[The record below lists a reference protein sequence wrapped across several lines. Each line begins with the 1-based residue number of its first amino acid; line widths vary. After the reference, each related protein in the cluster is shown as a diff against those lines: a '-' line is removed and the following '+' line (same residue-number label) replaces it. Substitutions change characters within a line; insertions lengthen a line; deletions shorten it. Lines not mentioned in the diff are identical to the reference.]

1 MDEKEGMKVMN
12 TSIIRLVKRV
22 KPVRYRLSKIATQ
35 DSFKYGLIGVVCFF
49 GIYGILSCPLLPIRK
64 WLVLRPEFLPFY
76 TEIIEKFK
84 FLLKVGLIQESIK
97 ESLLRI
103 FQGYIIGALI
113 GCSLGFLMG
122 LFRRIDYLLDP
133 PVTIIRY
140 TPALAWVPLFI
151 IWFGIGELT
160 KILLIVLGVM
170 SVTLIGAYH
179 GVRDIPD
186 VYFKAARVLGAD
198 TRMLIRK
205 VILPAAL
212 PQTFAGLRIAIG
224 TAWMIIVAAEL
235 IASKAGLGYILLAG
249 RNFAQASIIFIGI
262 ALIGLLAYITDRIAR
277 AVYMY
282 VTRWMRRGLE

>member
-76 TEIIEKFK
+76 TEIIEKFE

-103 FQGYIIGALI
+103 FQGYVIGALI

-198 TRMLIRK
+198 TKMLIRK
-205 VILPAAL
+205 VILPAASPRIL
-212 PQTFAGLRIAIG
+212 AGFRYAVMGAWG
-224 TAWMIIVAAEL
+224 TVVAAEL
-235 IASKAGLGYILLAG
+235 IASKSGIGYLILRSSATFDTYAVIAGIIVLTVCA
-249 RNFAQASIIFIGI
+249 FAFDTIVRFLTSY
-262 ALIGLLAYITDRIAR
+262 L
-277 AVYMY
+277 
-282 VTRWMRRGLE
+282 TRWMRRRE